1 MSASH
6 VVWELFGTQAW
17 GTGGN
22 IVAAGILGVPAYL
35 ARGPLGR
42 WLAKHI
48 APHVA
53 RHVAAHLTAQP
64 TGFIEVPQE
73 LTAAEWADL
82 VARWQ
87 AAHQTPAPSAPVAA
101 DAPTAPSAG
110 MAPAAVTSPPAPT
123 AAGGQPAPASHHPAP
138 PPAPHLPQK
147 EVN

>member
-6 VVWELFGTQAW
+6 VAWELFGTQAW

-22 IVAAGILGVPAYL
+22 IVADGILGVPAYL

-42 WLAKHI
+42 WLPQNN

-101 DAPTAPSAG
+101 DGPTVPSAG
-110 MAPAAVTSPPAPT
+110 EAPLAAASAPAT
-123 AAGGQPAPASHHPAP
+123 AATGG
-138 PPAPHLPQK
+138 
-147 EVN
+147 

>member
-6 VVWELFGTQAW
+6 VAWELFGTQAW

-22 IVAAGILGVPAYL
+22 IVAAGILGVPAYVL
-35 ARGPLGR
+35 RGPLGR

-53 RHVAAHLTAQP
+53 AHVAEHLH
-64 TGFIEVPQE
+64 
-73 LTAAEWADL
+73 
-82 VARWQ
+82 
-87 AAHQTPAPSAPVAA
+87 HQTPASSAPDAAGGIPPTPPATGAPVAA
-101 DAPTAPSAG
+101 AS
-110 MAPAAVTSPPAPT
+110 APATAATGGLPPAP
-123 AAGGQPAPASHHPAP
+123 HLAP